1 MSVDNAHY
9 VRAGKSGLM
18 DMLAGG
24 HVDDATFGQ
33 AIELLRAEDWEALRL
48 LLAGEAL
55 YLQYGA
61 LKLLYK
67 LSISRMVASVSRIL
81 PQ

>member
-9 VRAGKSGLM
+9 VRAGKCGLM

-48 LLAGEAL
+48 LLAGEICTCNMAPSKRYTVSL
-55 YLQYGA
+55 SAGW
-61 LKLLYK
+61 KLL
-67 LSISRMVASVSRIL
+67 SAAFHH
-81 PQ
+81 

>member
-9 VRAGKSGLM
+9 VRAGKCGLM

-33 AIELLRAEDWEALRL
+33 AIELLRAEDWGSLRL

-55 YLQYGA
+55 
-61 LKLLYK
+61 
-67 LSISRMVASVSRIL
+67 IWHHRT
-81 PQ
+81 